1 MAPACGFSR
10 RHRRRLVCAVG
21 MGADVLDSRV
31 FAAGIQ
37 LERGAGWSVY
47 GQHSSHRRLDC
58 DCRDGDDP
66 FPAVYGQPPSRCVA
80 PRGRHRAG
88 DYPLHHRL
96 LDPRSGCLQTDVLDF
111 HPGDLLLHRPM
122 FRVAQQSGSLLHA
135 QHVHCGISSG
145 GERVE
150 LDRGPFHGGSAER
163 LVRRP
168 ARKRCGIPALRHAGA
183 RPQRILGRVS
193 SMARFAHHHRGSEAR
208 DRLHQGLVALR
219 LAGMGRTS
227 MDRRWLP
234 LNALR
239 AFEGVAQHLSFT
251 AAANALLISQSA
263 LSRHVIALEKLI
275 GVQLFERRPH
285 ALVLTKAGQHLLTA
299 VMKSF
304 DRLEFALD
312 DIRNDGA
319 SPMRTLR
326 VQMPPTFAAH
336 LAVPILRDFRRAAPD
351 VEIDLVS
358 PYGVGPPLNEVDVAV
373 VYSKPTV
380 TDLVRDLLWPV
391 RQSVLCHPTVAERN
405 KGKSLAEF
413 IESNELIHVRLS
425 DLPRHYLW
433 TQFARQTGLN
443 AVNVERGLVFDT
455 ALLAVQYALS
465 GEGVAL
471 IDNYLF
477 GDYIRSGRLIRPF
490 ENILDDGY
498 GYYLITHPEGLGD
511 TAIALFRSW
520 LIERFGSA
528 SGAAPPSIHLAVSN
542 E

>member
-1 MAPACGFSR
+1 
-10 RHRRRLVCAVG
+10 
-21 MGADVLDSRV
+21 
-31 FAAGIQ
+31 
-37 LERGAGWSVY
+37 
-47 GQHSSHRRLDC
+47 
-58 DCRDGDDP
+58 
-66 FPAVYGQPPSRCVA
+66 
-80 PRGRHRAG
+80 
-88 DYPLHHRL
+88 
-96 LDPRSGCLQTDVLDF
+96 
-111 HPGDLLLHRPM
+111 
-122 FRVAQQSGSLLHA
+122 
-135 QHVHCGISSG
+135 
-145 GERVE
+145 
-150 LDRGPFHGGSAER
+150 
-163 LVRRP
+163 
-168 ARKRCGIPALRHAGA
+168 
-183 RPQRILGRVS
+183 
-193 SMARFAHHHRGSEAR
+193 
-208 DRLHQGLVALR
+208 
-219 LAGMGRTS
+219 

-275 GVQLFERRPH
+275 GAQLFERRPH

-299 VMKSF
+299 VTKSF
-304 DRLEFALD
+304 DRLEYALD
-312 DIRNDGA
+312 DIRKEGT
-319 SPMRTLR
+319 STLRTLR

-336 LAVPILRDFRRAAPD
+336 LAVPILRDFRRAAAD

-380 TDLVRDLLWPV
+380 TDLVKDLLWPV
-391 RQSVLCHPTVAERN
+391 RLSLLCHPNIAERH

-425 DLPRHYLW
+425 DIPRHHLW
-433 TQFARQTGLN
+433 SQFAHQAGLH
-443 AVNVERGLVFDT
+443 ALNVERGLVFDT

-465 GEGVAL
+465 GEGIAL

-477 GDYIRSGRLIRPF
+477 GDYIRTGRLVKPF

-511 TAIALFRSW
+511 TAIAMFRSW

-528 SGAAPPSIHLAVSN
+528 SGATPTGIHLAVSN